1 MCTLQIDPE
10 AEAACIKKKEH
21 LSFIAGNKK
30 RVFIIPPAP
39 PLSPGPGACK
49 ERKPLISR
57 IFCTKKKTLLLYFP
71 EPLVDVLPRGEGEG
85 GPEEGRLRV
94 HRVAGAARQQKD
106 VGVEGPE
113 MRLFLGLGFGFN
125 AGSYEIE
132 RLKVKFTAHQTISMT
147 DGLTVG
153 LAPP

>member
-30 RVFIIPPAP
+30 RVFIIPPDP

-57 IFCTKKKTLLLYFP
+57 IFCTKKKPFYYTFLNPSSMSSLEAREKEALRKGDSASIGWQARPGSKRTLASRALKCVYFWALA
-71 EPLVDVLPRGEGEG
+71 LVLM
-85 GPEEGRLRV
+85 RV
-94 HRVAGAARQQKD
+94 H
-106 VGVEGPE
+106 
-113 MRLFLGLGFGFN
+113 MR
-125 AGSYEIE
+125 
-132 RLKVKFTAHQTISMT
+132 
-147 DGLTVG
+147 
-153 LAPP
+153 